1 MCTQT
6 GKHFWEEV
14 ISQLQC
20 FLQTCSGLN
29 YKKENK
35 HMQFY
40 LPLTNFLHPAFEL
53 ISLEEYDEDTLI
65 NLVSSAWI
73 LKWSF
78 YLSLLEEHIT
88 TTGAPQKTLKRWYS
102 LTSYYSSDKSKWTQ

>member
-1 MCTQT
+1 
-6 GKHFWEEV
+6 
-14 ISQLQC
+14 
-20 FLQTCSGLN
+20 
-29 YKKENK
+29 
-35 HMQFY
+35 MQFY

-53 ISLEEYDEDTLI
+53 ISLEEYDEDTFI